1 MGEYIHN
8 LEVGKF
14 FVFFFFFRQVTEKI
28 TVKGKVT
35 QSVRLHQSKNFCT
48 IKKMNRQATDWEK
61 VFAKHKTDKAWYSAH
76 IKNFDNNEETN
87 T

>member
-14 FVFFFFFRQVTEKI
+14 FVFVFFFQTGYRKK

-61 VFAKHKTDKAWYSAH
+61 VFAKQKKLLIKYKA
-76 IKNFDNNEETN
+76 FLQLNNKKKSSLI
-87 T
+87 